1 MSDKFFDEFDIT
13 MSKEPNT
20 RPNTTHKDRLHHGI
34 VLGTGMGKGSDDIDL
49 MKIKPEPRPELQSGE
64 TPQMMFDTPYVED
77 TYATSNMVKMGDVNP
92 LLAQRVT
99 FNDERNKTYVYDEKP
114 IATASSKKKE
124 KKGKKKSGGKKK
136 RKKKTRK
143 KKMRKKKTRKKKTR
157 KKKGGQEIKI
167 GQEWEIKEGIH
178 VQHEN
183 FRFIKIKFKMPG
195 QVFDPRWMVWFG
207 KSTRDF
213 VDGQV
218 VVMYEDGIRSRYEW
232 IDKEADARDDP
243 EAAAGGDLEG
253 GRRKKLGG
261 VRYNLVPCPADPK
274 EKVPDL
280 TQLHRGK
287 EYIFTNAD
295 ARAEV
300 NFETGELVGPGW
312 VQVHQNAR
320 RQCHKGVF
328 VNLVAPQQVNLNI
341 PHHTAFFYDED
352 AMENGPHHFLW
363 RVYPAEES
371 IWEINPRNYER
382 SRLWGAGGG
391 VGGGGAASSL
401 RRIIPREGM
410 IIERATD
417 TGEGRVVS
425 HDEVSYST
433 PIDFNY
439 ENEIQELNRR
449 TRQQMNEINRIH
461 KDEYG
466 RFKPNDTPFTS
477 NEGEWTRKYNDIYN
491 RYNQQKAHL
500 DVLKEQY
507 QTADVVHENIGA
519 VGAPEAH
526 GGGRKKKTRRRKI
539 KCGSISVKLKYK
551 DRN

>member
-1 MSDKFFDEFDIT
+1 
-13 MSKEPNT
+13 
-20 RPNTTHKDRLHHGI
+20 
-34 VLGTGMGKGSDDIDL
+34 
-49 MKIKPEPRPELQSGE
+49 
-64 TPQMMFDTPYVED
+64 
-77 TYATSNMVKMGDVNP
+77 
-92 LLAQRVT
+92 
-99 FNDERNKTYVYDEKP
+99 
-114 IATASSKKKE
+114 
-124 KKGKKKSGGKKK
+124 
-136 RKKKTRK
+136 KTRK
-143 KKMRKKKTRKKKTR
+143 KKTRKKKTRKKKTR

-243 EAAAGGDLEG
+243 EAAARGDLEG

-274 EKVPDL
+274 EKVSDL

-300 NFETGELVGPGW
+300 NFETGELVGAGW
-312 VQVHQNAR
+312 LPVHQNAR

-382 SRLWGAGGG
+382 NRLWGAGGG
-391 VGGGGAASSL
+391 KKGKKKPDLKKMKEEMEKVDLGEMTYDEQQQWESFKKDIISPEKKIQNYTDRSINWITARSRYLERKKEVLEKSIGNYGYWLKLDKMWKSINNIHKKANEIGAEELIKFTTECLKRKEEGKFPVKTEMLGGKRWWGSGGGGAASSL
-401 RRIIPREGM
+401 RRRIPLEGM
-410 IIERATD
+410 TIERATD

-439 ENEIQELNRR
+439 ENEIRELNRR
-449 TRQQMNEINRIH
+449 TQQQMNEINRIH

-466 RFKPNDTPFTS
+466 RFKPSDTPFTS